1 MPINLPAGWNW
12 DDLLGGDAARTAL
25 ANEAAANA
33 QPQDM
38 AEAVELPETALN
50 FATPL
55 RNGLVLVFIGRAGL
69 WWSGRRR
76 SSAR

>member
-1 MPINLPAGWNW
+1 
-12 DDLLGGDAARTAL
+12 
-25 ANEAAANA
+25 
-33 QPQDM
+33 M

-55 RNGLVLVFIGRAGL
+55 RNGLVLVFLGLAGL
-69 WWSGRRR
+69 WWSRRRR